1 MRGLL
6 WLLNG
11 RWDEDEDIQIVLDIL
26 RTWEDVWEIG
36 NKYADLLRYWPE
48 GTSSSDRIK
57 LVESADRT
65 SGPNQSADLLKKRT
79 IRHIGDLFIMMEY
92 FSLKMHEIS

>member
-57 LVESADRT
+57 LTESADRT
-65 SGPNQSADLLKKRT
+65 SGPNRSAELLNRGLSAILGT
-79 IRHIGDLFIMMEY
+79 Y
-92 FSLKMHEIS
+92 SL

>member
-11 RWDEDEDIQIVLDIL
+11 RWDEEEDIQIVLDIL

-57 LVESADRT
+57 LAES
-65 SGPNQSADLLKKRT
+65 SWPNQRT
-79 IRHIGDLFIMMEY
+79 EQAVQ
-92 FSLKMHEIS
+92 ISPPIS

>member
-6 WLLNG
+6 WLING
-11 RWDEDEDIQIVLDIL
+11 RWDEEEDIQIVLDIL

-48 GTSSSDRIK
+48 GTSSADRISWT
-57 LVESADRT
+57 EAC
-65 SGPNQSADLLKKRT
+65 GPYQRSEIVRRT
-79 IRHIGDLFIMMEY
+79 IEKRIIRRIGDLFIMMEY

>member
-11 RWDEDEDIQIVLDIL
+11 RWDEEEDIQIVLDIL

-48 GTSSSDRIK
+48 GTSSADRIRCTEAC
-57 LVESADRT
+57 V
-65 SGPNQSADLLKKRT
+65 PNQRSETVRQN
-79 IRHIGDLFIMMEY
+79 Y
-92 FSLKMHEIS
+92 